1 MRRSH
6 FNRALGQ
13 LTFRVS
19 KTSWR
24 AVALRRLYHFVDDLL
39 TILVLLAEPEP
50 LSVGFVVE
58 RRHVDVSLVPVVY
71 DLRSL
76 GFLFDHLVAQNRQQI
91 DSFLTRLH
99 HALVCNVYS
108 VDEALGHVGALLGI
122 FDLQIHKG

>member
-19 KTSWR
+19 KTPRR
-24 AVALRRLYHFVDDLL
+24 AVAPRRLNHVVDDLL

-76 GFLFDHLVAQNRQQI
+76 GFLLDHLVAQNGQQI

-108 VDEALGHVGALLGI
+108 VDEALGHVGALLSI
-122 FDLQIHKG
+122 LDL